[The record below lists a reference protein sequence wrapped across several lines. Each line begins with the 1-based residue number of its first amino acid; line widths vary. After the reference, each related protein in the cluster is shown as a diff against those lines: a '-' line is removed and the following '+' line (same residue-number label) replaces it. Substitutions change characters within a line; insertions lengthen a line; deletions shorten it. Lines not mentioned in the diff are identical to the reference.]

1 MRSMLAVVLVAS
13 LVASP
18 LPAAAQVPLGPAVSE
33 SRPGPGPIE
42 RAAIREAARLAAMP
56 QTAAAPATPAQA
68 EGRTAP
74 VEMRWSE
81 LGPVVVNQRV
91 AVALK
96 DGRVVRGEALAVR
109 DTELLLEAKSD
120 TKGSMTI
127 PRESITGLTVT
138 RTKGSGGRVFGS
150 IVGIVGGMWIGG
162 YTASTTDSAAAGIPI
177 FLFVTTAT
185 GVLGYYAGKQVDTRT
200 TRITIVP

>member
-1 MRSMLAVVLVAS
+1 MRSTLTAVLVAS

-18 LPAAAQVPLGPAVSE
+18 LHAAAQVPPGQAA
-33 SRPGPGPIE
+33 PGPLA
-42 RAAIREAARLAAMP
+42 RSVTREAARLAAMP

-68 EGRTAP
+68 EGRPAP

-81 LGPVVVNQRV
+81 IGPVVVNQRV
-91 AVALK
+91 DVALK

-109 DTELLLEAKSD
+109 DTELLLEAKSE

-162 YTASTTDSAAAGIPI
+162 YTASTTDSAAAGVSI
-177 FLFVTTAT
+177 FLGVSTLT